1 MDDYENGLTK
11 PLSYGERRAL
21 EELRKIDRET
31 PVVPAKVKTAVEH
44 LFDDPKSDLAAAAA
58 HAGLSTYRLRN
69 ELKKPH
75 VRTWIWHERRLLL
88 DALCAQNPAA
98 LKAIR
103 DTSENSMA
111 QVSAVKTI
119 EAMHQM
125 AVEETRGGPHTQT
138 APGLVVIIEHRDGTT
153 QTIAPMPAPMI
164 EVTPLPERELGPPGR
179 SVSP

>member
-1 MDDYENGLTK
+1 MPNAK
-11 PLSYGERRAL
+11 HR
-21 EELRKIDRET
+21 T

-125 AVEETRGGPHTQT
+125 AVEETRSGPRQSV
-138 APGLVVIIEHRDGTT
+138 PGFVIQIIGADGSVKE
-153 QTIAPMPAPMI
+153 IGPPPPAPMI
-164 EVTPLPERELGPPGR
+164 DVTPERERAELEPPHGH
-179 SVSP
+179 